1 MSENEKLEAMT
12 ESLWKLFLRI
22 DKKLEICEDD
32 DKKLS
37 SLGTLQQKISKTII
51 DCLLV
56 QRNPKLAGI
65 GGEDE
70 KRLGKA
76 DLAKLM
82 EEYQVT
88 RKKVLITLKRLP
100 PGKKKILI
108 QEKDAEDFE

>member
-1 MSENEKLEAMT
+1 MLENEKLEALT

-32 DKKLS
+32 DKKLA

-56 QRNPKLAGI
+56 QRNPKLSRI
-65 GGEDE
+65 GAEDE

-76 DLAKLM
+76 DLAKLI
-82 EEYQVT
+82 EAQS
-88 RKKVLITLKRLP
+88 RRSS
-100 PGKKKILI
+100 G
-108 QEKDAEDFE
+108 